1 MPAEST
7 GAHQDPLVAEMALF
21 PAGSHHGNRIGQA
34 CPVTWPALPWLLR
47 ATWLVLPF
55 SAGPALAGALD
66 LRSAAVATTAAAGL
80 WLGWAAVVVAL
91 LVPHPVGLT
100 LLRVCAP
107 AALAFSAAAAAGAGG
122 GGGLAPASATATT
135 LVATA
140 LALLPETG
148 TWLVNGAAYG
158 DERRHPLRPPQALVV
173 GPIPL
178 AWAVLVGAVITGP
191 LLLAAGRW
199 VAGSLALLAGAPLT
213 LLLARALYALTQ
225 RWAVLVPA
233 GLVIK
238 DHLAVADPVLL
249 RRSDI
254 EVLRASPPASDAL
267 DLTVGAGGL
276 ALEVRLVEA
285 VPLVR
290 VAPGRRHT
298 EPGRSAAMRFTP
310 SRPGAVLCEARARR
324 IRVG

>member
-1 MPAEST
+1 M
-7 GAHQDPLVAEMALF
+7 
-21 PAGSHHGNRIGQA
+21 
-34 CPVTWPALPWLLR
+34 TWPAILPWLLR
-47 ATWLVLPF
+47 AAWLVLPF
-55 SAGPALAGALD
+55 SAGPALTGALD
-66 LRSAAVATTAAAGL
+66 LRSPAVATTAAAGL

-107 AALAFSAAAAAGAGG
+107 ASLTFSTAAAVGDSGDS
-122 GGGLAPASATATT
+122 GGLAAAMAIATT
-135 LVATA
+135 LVATT

-158 DERRHPLRPPQALVV
+158 DERRHPLRPPRALVV

-178 AWAVLVGAVITGP
+178 AWTALVAAVITGP

-199 VAGSLALLAGAPLT
+199 VVGSLALLAGVPLA
-213 LLLARALYALTQ
+213 LLLTRALHALTQ

-249 RRSDI
+249 RRGDI
-254 EVLRASPPASDAL
+254 EVLRASPPVSDAL
-267 DLTVGAGGL
+267 DLTAGAGGL

-310 SRPGAVLCEARARR
+310 SRPGAVLSEARARR